1 MIISLLA
8 STMLSGVAQA
18 ADYPDAA
25 YSLAL
30 DEYNVHTLDY
40 RFPSGLRILFQED
53 NTQPIVSITN
63 WFDRGSI
70 YDGVNEHGD
79 STEGIAH
86 AVEHLA
92 FRAKHGD
99 LPKNWDVINQLGGI
113 LNASTSREWTNY
125 MTVAPV
131 DSAIPLLRIEALRL
145 ADGVAGVTAEDIEA
159 EKSIVRNELRMGY
172 ESGANG
178 SAAIRTAFVHV
189 PKLLYPD
196 GHPYENTTI
205 GSHDTISNITLE
217 AVQRYVSENYRP
229 EYSTIVMVGAL
240 DINGDSF
247 LTDPESGEFILDDNG
262 EKIAAAIPPFLMIME
277 AFKGIED
284 LLMAPEDAE
293 KYTAITDPE
302 ERHMFL
308 EGWFPSLQAHLQSTA
323 ETAAPPR
330 VDCDNRE
337 EPPSPRVPY
346 YENRSDLLK
355 VSGMVDNPTAIAAWT
370 MPSGYCDDDTL
381 KSISANMLGNYI
393 MQTLDPE
400 YNPFAQEQEI
410 ENFGC
415 FADVDK
421 RSTIV
426 MCMVEVGSISSL
438 TAERTLDKIGDA
450 LYMQW
455 QPIDQISRP
464 FIDASFAEARL
475 SFMSDILGMTD
486 NVASLWGRAT
496 FVSQHT
502 HYTGSPAFFSD
513 TINSYNQVQFEP
525 IRELAQ
531 KYLTRERM
539 VGMIIEPIDEEERE
553 RLEASASEADKENE
567 VASDH
572 RAKDDRSRQLFDP
585 ESLTPEVIEAVA
597 VVPDSEAIHQFTL
610 DNGLL
615 VSIMNHGEAPLVK
628 IGLEVVGS
636 NSTSPVYGMNSLA
649 EALYSTAK
657 GSRQDSEEN
666 PLAIAGGVYR
676 SGNMIYASGSSGNL
690 EALMHK
696 TRRYLEDYDWQMA
709 SKAQTIKKWKG
720 GVLGA
725 GKKPENWA
733 SRLRSE
739 RLFPDHVYGNWMN
752 RDDYQALSEAG
763 SLSALK
769 EWTATKW
776 QPANAH
782 LVIVGK
788 IDDVEAAETLARGF
802 FDGWQYEGSG
812 TPGQITEPGAPT
824 GQPDRQV
831 LLFDKPIATQS
842 KVQLSCQITKENALD
857 GARASVLGE
866 ALTFLAFERLR
877 EEKGLT
883 YGAYAYPRMFDGDA
897 AELIIA
903 SVIQNNGVSIGVQ
916 TMFDLVSEAT
926 NSELSDDFI
935 ATNKWNVARTMV
947 TGQQSGD
954 QMLSTLLR
962 PGRNNIS
969 YYDAYPSALASVS
982 AASISELMEPCLGHE
997 IVTVVGPVDQITPQL
1012 DDAGIAY
1019 EVIDWEGLYEAQL
1032 NKKELK
1038 KYRKAKVKAEKKAA
1052 AAAEKAA
1059 AETAE

>member
-8 STMLSGVAQA
+8 STLVSGVAQA
-18 ADYPDAA
+18 ADYPDPA
-25 YSLAL
+25 YSLKL
-30 DEYNVHTLDY
+30 DEYSISTIDY
-40 RFPSGLRILFQED
+40 QFPSGLRILFQED

-70 YDGVNEHGD
+70 YDGVNENGE

-131 DSAIPLLRIEALRL
+131 DAAIPLLRIEALRL
-145 ADGVAGVTAEDIEA
+145 ADGVAGVTAADVEA

-189 PKLLYPD
+189 PSLLYPE
-196 GHPYENTTI
+196 GHPYENSTI
-205 GSHDTISNITLE
+205 GSHETIGNITLS
-217 AVQRYVSENYRP
+217 AVQRYVRENYRP
-229 EYSTIVMVGAL
+229 EYSTIVMVGAI

-247 LTDPESGEFILDDNG
+247 LKDPETGELILDEKG
-262 EKIAAAIPPFLMIME
+262 EKIPAGIPPFLMIME

-293 KYTAITDPE
+293 KYKAITSPE
-302 ERHMFL
+302 ERHQFMQD
-308 EGWFPSLQAHLQSTA
+308 WFPRLQEHLQATA
-323 ETAAPPR
+323 SQPAQPR

-337 EPPSPRVPY
+337 EPPAPRVPY
-346 YENRSDLLK
+346 YQNRSNVLK
-355 VSGMVDNPTAIAAWT
+355 VSGMVDHPTAIAAWT

-393 MQTLDPE
+393 YQTLDPD
-400 YNPFAQEQEI
+400 YNPFAQESEI

-426 MCMVEVGSISSL
+426 MCMVEVGAVSSL

-450 LYMQW
+450 LYLQW
-455 QPIDQISRP
+455 QPADQISKP

-475 SFMSDILGMTD
+475 SFMSSVLGMTD

-496 FVSQHT
+496 IVSQHT

-525 IRELAQ
+525 IQELAR

-539 VGMIIEPIDEEERE
+539 VGMVIEPMDEEARE
-553 RLEASASEADKENE
+553 RLEASASEADKENSVDGE
-567 VASDH
+567 H

-585 ESLTPEVIEAVA
+585 ESLTPEVIEAVT
-597 VVPDSEAIHQFTL
+597 VVPDVHAIRQFTL
-610 DNGLL
+610 DNGLQ

-628 IGLEVVGS
+628 IGLQVVGS
-636 NSTSPVYGMNSLA
+636 NATAPIYGLDGLA
-649 EALYSTAK
+649 ESLYYTAK
-657 GSRQDSEEN
+657 ESRSDSEEN
-666 PLAIAGGVYR
+666 PLAIAGNVGR
-676 SGNMIYASGSSGNL
+676 SDNMIYASGSSANL
-690 EALMHK
+690 EALLHK
-696 TRRYLEDYDWQMA
+696 SRRYLEDYDWQMA
-709 SKAQTIKKWKG
+709 DKAQTIKKWRG
-720 GVLGA
+720 GVLSA

-733 SRLRSE
+733 SRLRAE
-739 RLFPDHVYGNWMN
+739 RLFPDYVYGTWMN
-752 RDDYQALSEAG
+752 RDDYDALAEAG
-763 SLSALK
+763 TLGALK

-776 QPANAH
+776 QPANAQ

-788 IDDVEAAETLARGF
+788 IEDLDAAEQLARTYFGS
-802 FDGWQYEGSG
+802 WKYSGSG

-824 GQPDRQV
+824 AQPERQV

-842 KVQLSCQITKENALD
+842 KVQLSCQIKKESALD
-857 GARASVLGE
+857 SARASVLGE

-883 YGAYAYPRMFDGDA
+883 YGAYAYPRLYDGDA
-897 AELIIA
+897 GELIIA

-916 TMFDLVSEAT
+916 TMFDLVSEAA

-947 TGQQSGD
+947 TSQQSGD

-962 PGRNNIS
+962 PGRDNIA
-969 YYDAYPSALASVS
+969 YYEAFPHALATVS
-982 AASISELMEPCLGHE
+982 AASIAELMEPCMGHE
-997 IVTVVGPVDQITPQL
+997 IVTVVGPVSQITGQL
-1012 DDAGIAY
+1012 DEAGIAY
-1019 EVIDWEGLYEAQL
+1019 EVIDWEGLYESQL
-1032 NKKELK
+1032 TKKELK
-1038 KYRKAKVKAEKKAA
+1038 KYRKAKAKAEKKAA
-1052 AAAEKAA
+1052 EEAAAAG
-1059 AETAE
+1059 ETAQ

>member
-1 MIISLLA
+1 
-8 STMLSGVAQA
+8 
-18 ADYPDAA
+18 
-25 YSLAL
+25 
-30 DEYNVHTLDY
+30 
-40 RFPSGLRILFQED
+40 
-53 NTQPIVSITN
+53 
-63 WFDRGSI
+63 
-70 YDGVNEHGD
+70 
-79 STEGIAH
+79 
-86 AVEHLA
+86 
-92 FRAKHGD
+92 
-99 LPKNWDVINQLGGI
+99 
-113 LNASTSREWTNY
+113 
-125 MTVAPV
+125 
-131 DSAIPLLRIEALRL
+131 
-145 ADGVAGVTAEDIEA
+145 
-159 EKSIVRNELRMGY
+159 
-172 ESGANG
+172 
-178 SAAIRTAFVHV
+178 
-189 PKLLYPD
+189 
-196 GHPYENTTI
+196 
-205 GSHDTISNITLE
+205 
-217 AVQRYVSENYRP
+217 
-229 EYSTIVMVGAL
+229 
-240 DINGDSF
+240 
-247 LTDPESGEFILDDNG
+247 
-262 EKIAAAIPPFLMIME
+262 
-277 AFKGIED
+277 
-284 LLMAPEDAE
+284 
-293 KYTAITDPE
+293 
-302 ERHMFL
+302 
-308 EGWFPSLQAHLQSTA
+308 
-323 ETAAPPR
+323 
-330 VDCDNRE
+330 
-337 EPPSPRVPY
+337 
-346 YENRSDLLK
+346 
-355 VSGMVDNPTAIAAWT
+355 
-370 MPSGYCDDDTL
+370 
-381 KSISANMLGNYI
+381 
-393 MQTLDPE
+393 
-400 YNPFAQEQEI
+400 
-410 ENFGC
+410 
-415 FADVDK
+415 
-421 RSTIV
+421 V
-426 MCMVEVGSISSL
+426 MCMVEVGAVSTI

-450 LYMQW
+450 LYLQW

-475 SFMSDILGMTD
+475 SFMSDVLGMTD

-496 FVSQHT
+496 IVSQHA

-539 VGMIIEPIDEEERE
+539 VGMVIEPMDEEARE

-567 VASDH
+567 VAGEH

-597 VVPDSEAIHQFTL
+597 VVPDSDSIHQFTL
-610 DNGLL
+610 DNGLQ

-628 IGLEVVGS
+628 IGLEVVGGD
-636 NSTSPVYGMNSLA
+636 TTAPVYGLNKLA
-649 EALYSTAK
+649 EELYYTAK
-657 GSRQDSEEN
+657 ASRQDSEEN

-709 SKAQTIKKWKG
+709 DKAQTIKKWKG

-739 RLFPDHVYGNWMN
+739 RLFPDHVYGTWMN
-752 RDDYQALSEAG
+752 RDDYEVLSDAG

-788 IDDVEAAETLARGF
+788 IEDVEAAEQFARTF
-802 FDGWQYEGSG
+802 FDGWEYTGSG

-824 GQPDRQV
+824 AQPERQV

-842 KVQLSCQITKENALD
+842 KVQLSCQITKDDELD
-857 GARASVLGE
+857 GAHASVLGE

-883 YGAYAYPRMFDGDA
+883 YGAYAYPRLYSGDA
-897 AELIIA
+897 GELIIA

-916 TMFDLVSEAT
+916 TMFDLVSEAA

-962 PGRNNIS
+962 PGRGNIA
-969 YYDAYPSALASVS
+969 YYEALPNALAHVS
-982 AASISELMEPCLGHE
+982 AASIAELMEPCLGHE
-997 IVTVVGPVDQITPQL
+997 IVTVVGPVNQL
-1012 DDAGIAY
+1012 TGPLDEAGIAY
-1019 EVIDWEGLYEAQL
+1019 EVIDWEGLYESQL

-1038 KYRKAKVKAEKKAA
+1038 KYRKAKAKAEKKAA
-1052 AAAEKAA
+1052 EEAAKAE
-1059 AETAE
+1059 